1 MRRALP
7 ISLLSLVLLAL
18 GGAPQVASAQVGSG
32 FVNAT
37 TLFCRS
43 SPNRSAPIVTQLRN
57 GTPVT
62 ILERSG
68 EWVRVTAAAA
78 PMCWVMEQFLSSER
92 GAGSRAATA
101 SGSTPGAASGARS
114 TPSRPGQPL
123 GLSSSAPLRR
133 AVERATRP
141 ARASAGGA
149 CPCSSSRNCT
159 GPRGGRYC
167 ITSGGN
173 KRYR

>member
-1 MRRALP
+1 MRRARLV
-7 ISLLSLVLLAL
+7 SLLSAFMLAL
-18 GGAPQVASAQVGSG
+18 SVPRIAVAQIGGG

-43 SPNRSAPIVTQLRN
+43 APIQSAPIVTQLPNR
-57 GTPVT
+57 TPVT

-78 PMCWVMEQFLSSER
+78 PSCWVMEQFLSAGR
-92 GAGSRAATA
+92 GGASRATVAPRSVPSAGNIART
-101 SGSTPGAASGARS
+101 TPARS
-114 TPSRPGQPL
+114 GQPL

-141 ARASAGGA
+141 ARVSAGGA
-149 CPCSSSRNCT
+149 CPCSSSRNCI

-167 ITSGGN
+167 VTGGGN
-173 KRYR
+173 RRYR